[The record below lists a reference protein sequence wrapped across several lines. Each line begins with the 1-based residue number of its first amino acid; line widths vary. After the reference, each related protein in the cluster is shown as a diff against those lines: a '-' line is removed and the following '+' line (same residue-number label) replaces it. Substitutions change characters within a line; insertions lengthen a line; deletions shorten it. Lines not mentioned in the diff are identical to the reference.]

1 MALKSTETSSS
12 ATAPSQAGDPN
23 LRVSN
28 GDTKDDANE
37 ENTVEP
43 DQDVAALVPDTG
55 ETSEGGKLKMIMQLL
70 KRCLGVKDLAAMRL
84 SLPASLLEPIPNLE
98 YWHYLDRPDLFVSI
112 NDFEDPLERML
123 AVIRFTFTKDLK
135 FIRGKIVKPYNSVLG
150 EHFRA
155 HWDVLPVEY
164 PPDYP
169 SSPPTPRQHTTSPQ
183 PSANPSSVFGKGG
196 PKDESTQS
204 FRSSISFS
212 SKKRASSI
220 FDFATA
226 RVTPLPKS
234 SGPASPVTT
243 SPKVNGITAVANNTS
258 AGSVDAVESN
268 LAAGVSNL
276 SLGGA
281 SGSASFDSGEEGE
294 DAAQHVRVAFLTEQI
309 SHHPPISAYYATC
322 PARGVSMMGI
332 DQISARVSGAGV
344 RISPGSQNK
353 GIFVRLNNGPGRG
366 EQYLIT
372 HPSAMVNGMLRGN
385 FYATIS
391 DSTIIT
397 CSGIAGEDKGRER
410 LRAILEYKDESW
422 LGNAKF
428 AVEGVVHKY
437 LEGDEDH
444 KEWTK
449 VKHVPKS
456 AALAYFE
463 GSWRGRIRWRRAEG
477 SYASSS
483 PSTSNASSSS
493 DGEDTNTLIDMST
506 LLVIPKQVKPLHKQH
521 AYESRKLWENVTKN
535 LLAKEYSEATRH
547 KHSIEQ
553 RQRERAAERKKKG
566 EEHIPAFFEKD
577 IDSGIPILTPEG
589 QKALEEELK
598 LIDGEI

>member
-1 MALKSTETSSS
+1 MALKSTETSTPA
-12 ATAPSQAGDPN
+12 ATSSQAGDPN
-23 LRVSN
+23 LN
-28 GDTKDDANE
+28 GDTNDAADE
-37 ENTVEP
+37 ENTIEP

-55 ETSEGGKLKMIMQLL
+55 ETGEGGKLKMIMQLL

-98 YWHYLDRPDLFVSI
+98 YWQYLDRPDLFVSI
-112 NDFEDPLERML
+112 NDSEDPLERML

-183 PSANPSSVFGKGG
+183 PSANPSSVFGKG
-196 PKDESTQS
+196 PKDESTLS
-204 FRSSISFS
+204 FRSSKSFS

-234 SGPASPVTT
+234 SGPASPVTN
-243 SPKVNGITAVANNTS
+243 SPKVNGITAVANNT
-258 AGSVDAVESN
+258 GNVGAVESN

-281 SGSASFDSGEEGE
+281 SGSAFDSGEEGE
-294 DAAQHVRVAFLTEQI
+294 ESAQHVRVAFLTEQI

-332 DQISARVSGAGV
+332 DQISARVSGASV

-353 GIFVRLNNGPGRG
+353 GIFVQLRDGPGKG
-366 EQYLIT
+366 EQYDIT
-372 HPSAMVNGMLRGN
+372 HPCAMVNGMLRGN

-391 DSTIIT
+391 ESTIIT

-437 LEGDEDH
+437 LEGDETH

-449 VKHVPKS
+449 VKHVHKS

-477 SYASSS
+477 FTPASSAS
-483 PSTSNASSSS
+483 SPPSTSNASSNS

-521 AYESRKLWENVTKN
+521 AYESRKLWENVTRN

-553 RQRERAAERKKKG
+553 RQRDKAAERKKKG
-566 EEHIPAFFEKD
+566 EEHIPAFFEKN

-589 QKALEEELK
+589 RKALEDELK
-598 LIDGEI
+598 LTDGEI

>member
-1 MALKSTETSSS
+1 MAPKSTETS
-12 ATAPSQAGDPN
+12 TN

-55 ETSEGGKLKMIMQLL
+55 ETGEGSKLKMIMQLL

-98 YWHYLDRPDLFVSI
+98 YWQYLDRPDLFVSI
-112 NDFEDPLERML
+112 NDSEDPLERML

-164 PPDYP
+164 PSDYP

-196 PKDESTQS
+196 PKDESTPS

-234 SGPASPVTT
+234 SGPASPVTA

-258 AGSVDAVESN
+258 TGSVVAVESN

-281 SGSASFDSGEEGE
+281 SGSVFDSGEEGE

-353 GIFVRLNNGPGRG
+353 GIFVRLSNGPGRG
-366 EQYLIT
+366 EQYHIT
-372 HPSAMVNGMLRGN
+372 HPCAMVNGMLRGT

-397 CSGIAGEDKGRER
+397 CSGIAGEGKGRER

-437 LEGDEDH
+437 LEGDEGH

-477 SYASSS
+477 SYSYASSP
-483 PSTSNASSSS
+483 PSTSNASSNS

-553 RQRERAAERKKKG
+553 RQRDRAAERKKKG
-566 EEHIPAFFEKD
+566 EEHIPVFFEKT

-589 QKALEEELK
+589 QKVLEEELK
-598 LIDGEI
+598 LTDGEI